1 VTADFRRLIVLAGI
15 ESATLL
21 GVEGRRV
28 LVEVHVSNGIP
39 GFTVVGL
46 PDAACREAR
55 DRVRAALLSSGLPW
69 PARRVTVNLAPSG
82 LRKAG
87 SGFDLPIAI
96 GLLVAVGQL
105 SLRDVHDC
113 AFIGELGL
121 DGSLRSVP
129 GVLPLLA
136 ALRTAA
142 VVVPARAGAEGALVS
157 GIRVRT
163 AETLGQ
169 LVGVLRGEEP
179 WPPDAC
185 DCGDDGAA
193 TMTTTSGPA
202 LDLADVRGQALARR
216 AVEVAAA
223 GAHHLLLVGPPGSG
237 KTMLAERL
245 VGLLPRLD
253 DAQVLET
260 CRIFSA
266 AGLPLPEAARTGRPP
281 YRAPHHGASAASVIG
296 GGTAWMRPGEVS
308 LATNGVLFLDEL
320 AEFQSSVL
328 ETLRQP
334 LEERVVRVARARATV
349 EFPASAL
356 LVAAMNPCP
365 CGHSGDPDGCQC
377 STAQVERYRR
387 RLSGPL
393 LDRFDLH
400 VAVGRPRTDD
410 LFAGRPG
417 ESTAVVAARV
427 AAARQRARARGFP
440 ANAFIPSNLLDRL
453 APLSP
458 GARTVLERRMENGE
472 LSARGL
478 ARVRRVALTL
488 DDLAEEEGEVSV
500 EAAATALEM
509 RSGRAVLES
518 DRRWAA

>member
-1 VTADFRRLIVLAGI
+1 MLAGI

-28 LVEVHVSNGIP
+28 LVEVHVSSGIP

-69 PARRVTVNLAPSG
+69 PAKRVTVNLAPSG

-87 SGFDLPIAI
+87 SGLDLPIAV
-96 GLLVAVGQL
+96 GLMVAVGEL
-105 SLRDVHDC
+105 ALRDVQDC

-129 GVLPLLA
+129 GILPLVA
-136 ALRTAA
+136 ALRTEA
-142 VVVPARAGAEGALVS
+142 VVVPARACAEGSLVS
-157 GIRVRT
+157 GIRVRM
-163 AETLGQ
+163 AGTLCQ
-169 LVGVLRGEEP
+169 LVEVLRGRQP
-179 WPPDAC
+179 WPEPDEHDEA
-185 DCGDDGAA
+185 DLP
-193 TMTTTSGPA
+193 MVTSPA
-202 LDLADVRGQALARR
+202 LDLADVRGQPLARK
-216 AVEVAAA
+216 ALEVSAA
-223 GAHHLLLVGPPGSG
+223 GAHHLLLVGPPGAG

-245 VGLLPRLD
+245 VGLLPHLTD
-253 DAQVLET
+253 EQVLGS

-266 AGLPLPEAARTGRPP
+266 AGLPLPEAARTGRAPF
-281 YRAPHHGASAASVIG
+281 RAPHHGASAASVIG

-320 AEFQSSVL
+320 AEFQSPVL

-349 EFPASAL
+349 EFPASFL

-365 CGHSGDPDGCQC
+365 CGRSGNTGECQC
-377 STAQVERYRR
+377 SPAQVERYRR

-427 AAARQRARARGFP
+427 TAARQRASTRGVL
-440 ANAFIPSNLLDRL
+440 ANAFIPANRLDEL
-453 APLSP
+453 APLSRA
-458 GARTVLERRMENGE
+458 ARALLERRMENGE

-478 ARVRRVALTL
+478 GRVRRVALTL
-488 DDLAEEEGEVSV
+488 DDRAQREGELSV
-500 EAAATALEM
+500 ESAVTALEM
-509 RSGRAVLES
+509 RSGRAVLET
-518 DRRWAA
+518 DRRWPA